1 MSALS
6 LYLSRARV
14 AYDAWLA
21 ALPHV
26 FIGSIA
32 MKISPLP
39 LAAASVLTAGAF
51 LASTPVPA
59 AVRVCTFPG
68 SPSASLDQAVA
79 REAFKIAR
87 IDASIVTDALGAGD
101 DDGVS
106 LKELRRAL
114 ASRCDVI
121 AGFPR
126 SPAANAASPELRFS
140 RGYLRADYVDLSV
153 GPSAPVPRS
162 APLAAEV
169 IAATYAS
176 PAQLIAVQQ
185 FGGARLDLENT
196 PELTVAAVAGGRAQ
210 RAIVWYP
217 AVVAY
222 RHSHPEQRF
231 ELSATRSPYAQWQLV
246 FAFDAKRSHLH
257 ERIDKALTA
266 MQADGRLAA
275 LTRDWDLPALADAAA
290 HVPVRAPSYAYR
302 DGPAPRAESAVRAAA
317 YTPVLQGQI
326 LRVSAASTGDLPS
339 FDNAQIG
346 HGKTLY
352 ASACAKCHGA
362 SLQGVTAPALTGPA
376 FAPASNSHLT
386 IGGIFGYM
394 STNMPADRPGKLKP
408 QDYADIMAFLLYSN
422 GYRPKAAK
430 LTADVARASVTPLNA
445 GPGQ

>member
-1 MSALS
+1 M
-6 LYLSRARV
+6 
-14 AYDAWLA
+14 LA
-21 ALPHV
+21 VQPHA

-32 MKISPLP
+32 MKISFLP
-39 LAAASVLTAGAF
+39 LSAASVFAAGAF

-68 SPSASLDQAVA
+68 SPSASLDRVVA

-87 IDASIVTDALGAGD
+87 IDASIVSDALGAND

-126 SPAANAASPELRFS
+126 SPAADAASAELRFS
-140 RGYLRADYVDLSV
+140 RGYLRADYVDLSEA
-153 GPSAPVPRS
+153 APASTRRPADV
-162 APLAAEV
+162 V
-169 IAATYAS
+169 AATYAS

-185 FGGARLDLENT
+185 YSRTRLDLENT

-222 RHSHPEQRF
+222 RRTHPEQRF
-231 ELSATRSPYAQWQLV
+231 ELSATRSPYAQWELV
-246 FAFDAKRSHLH
+246 FAFDAKHVKLH
-257 ERIDKALTA
+257 ERIDKALSA

-275 LTRDWDLPALADAAA
+275 ITRDWDLPALSQA
-290 HVPVRAPSYAYR
+290 RASVASPALAPAYR
-302 DGPAPRAESAVRAAA
+302 DGPALHADGAARTALYFPSTRGGFLRVAAA
-317 YTPVLQGQI
+317 SP
-326 LRVSAASTGDLPS
+326 GDTPS
-339 FDNAQIG
+339 FDKTQIG
-346 HGKTLY
+346 HGKSLY

>member
-1 MSALS
+1 
-6 LYLSRARV
+6 
-14 AYDAWLA
+14 
-21 ALPHV
+21 
-26 FIGSIA
+26 
-32 MKISPLP
+32 MKISSLP
-39 LAAASVLTAGAF
+39 LAAASVFAAGAF
-51 LASTPVPA
+51 LASAPVPA

-68 SPSASLDQAVA
+68 SPSASLDRAVA
-79 REAFKIAR
+79 REAFKRAR
-87 IDASIVTDALGAGD
+87 IDASIVSDALGSSD

-114 ASRCDVI
+114 ASGCDVI

-126 SPAANAASPELRFS
+126 SPTANAASPELQFS
-140 RGYLRADYVDLSV
+140 RGYLRADYVDLSMAA
-153 GPSAPVPRS
+153 SSSTPRP
-162 APLAAEV
+162 ANV
-169 IAATYAS
+169 VAATYAS

-185 FGGARLDLENT
+185 FSGARLDLENT

-222 RHSHPEQRF
+222 RRSHPEQRF
-231 ELSATRSPYAQWQLV
+231 ELGATRSVYAQWQLV
-246 FAFDAKRSHLH
+246 FAFDAKRAGLH
-257 ERIDKALTA
+257 ERIDKALA
-266 MQADGRLAA
+266 EMQADGRLAA
-275 LTRDWDLPALADAAA
+275 LTRDWDLPALAEVAAYR
-290 HVPVRAPSYAYR
+290 PVHRPELAYR
-302 DGPAPRAESAVRAAA
+302 DGAARYAFGAVRAATYDPSTGGA
-317 YTPVLQGQI
+317 FV
-326 LRVSAASTGDLPS
+326 RVAAASPGDTPS
-339 FDNAQIG
+339 FDHAQIE
-346 HGKTLY
+346 HGKRLY

-422 GYRPKAAK
+422 GYRPKTEK

>member
-1 MSALS
+1 
-6 LYLSRARV
+6 
-14 AYDAWLA
+14 
-21 ALPHV
+21 
-26 FIGSIA
+26 
-32 MKISPLP
+32 MKISAFP
-39 LAAASVLTAGAF
+39 LAAASVFTAGAF
-51 LASTPVPA
+51 LASAPVPA

-68 SPSASLDQAVA
+68 SPSASLDLAVA
-79 REAFKIAR
+79 REAFKSAR
-87 IDASIVTDALGAGD
+87 IDASMVTDALGSND

-114 ASRCDVI
+114 ARRCDVI

-140 RGYLRADYVDLSV
+140 RGYLRADYVDLSATGSGSDQRPADV
-153 GPSAPVPRS
+153 V
-162 APLAAEV
+162 
-169 IAATYAS
+169 AATYAS

-185 FGGARLDLENT
+185 YSGTRLDLENT

-222 RHSHPEQRF
+222 RRSHPEQRF
-231 ELSATRSPYAQWQLV
+231 ELGATRSPYAQWQLV
-246 FAFDAKRSHLH
+246 FAFDAKQGKLH
-257 ERIDKALTA
+257 DRIDKALA
-266 MQADGRLAA
+266 SMQADGRLAA
-275 LTRDWDLPALADAAA
+275 LTRDWDLPALAQAGARAASPAPA
-290 HVPVRAPSYAYR
+290 HVHRDGSALHAEGAARAALFAPSMR
-302 DGPAPRAESAVRAAA
+302 G
-317 YTPVLQGQI
+317 GF
-326 LRVSAASTGDLPS
+326 LRVSAASPGDTPS
-339 FDNAQIG
+339 FDSTQIG
-346 HGKTLY
+346 HGKSLY

-422 GYRPKAAK
+422 GYRPKAKK
-430 LTADVARASVTPLNA
+430 LTADVAGASVTPLNA

>member
-1 MSALS
+1 
-6 LYLSRARV
+6 
-14 AYDAWLA
+14 
-21 ALPHV
+21 
-26 FIGSIA
+26 
-32 MKISPLP
+32 MKIASFP
-39 LAAASVLTAGAF
+39 LAAASVFTAGAF
-51 LASTPVPA
+51 LASAPVPA

-68 SPSASLDQAVA
+68 SPSASLDRAVA
-79 REAFKIAR
+79 REAFKSAR
-87 IDASIVTDALGAGD
+87 IDASIVTDALGAND

-126 SPAANAASPELRFS
+126 SPTANAASPELQFS
-140 RGYLRADYVDLSV
+140 RGYLRADYVDLS
-153 GPSAPVPRS
+153 AAAPRS
-162 APLAAEV
+162 AQRQADV
-169 IAATYAS
+169 VAATYAS

-185 FGGARLDLENT
+185 YTGTRLDLENT

-222 RHSHPEQRF
+222 RRTHPQQRF
-231 ELSATRSPYAQWQLV
+231 ELNATSSPYAQWQLV
-246 FAFDAKRSHLH
+246 FAFDAKHGKLH
-257 ERIDKALTA
+257 ERIDKALA
-266 MQADGRLAA
+266 SMQADGRLAA
-275 LTRDWDLPALADAAA
+275 LTRDWDLPALAQTGARAARPALA
-290 HVPVRAPSYAYR
+290 HVYR
-302 DGPAPRAESAVRAAA
+302 DGPALRADGAAHA
-317 YTPVLQGQI
+317 ATYVPSMGGGF
-326 LRVSAASTGDLPS
+326 LRVSANSPGDMPS
-339 FDNAQIG
+339 FDNAQVA
-346 HGKTLY
+346 HGKSLY

-376 FAPASNSHLT
+376 FAPASHSHLT

>member
-1 MSALS
+1 LTQR
-6 LYLSRARV
+6 SRRQPYA
-14 AYDAWLA
+14 
-21 ALPHV
+21 

-32 MKISPLP
+32 MKISAFP
-39 LAAASVLTAGAF
+39 LAAASVFTAGAF
-51 LASTPVPA
+51 LASAPVPA
-59 AVRVCTFPG
+59 AVRVCTFSG
-68 SPSASLDQAVA
+68 SPSASLDRDVA
-79 REAFKIAR
+79 REAFKRAR
-87 IDASIVTDALGAGD
+87 VDASMVTDALGAND

-126 SPAANAASPELRFS
+126 SSAANAASPELRFS
-140 RGYLRADYVDLSV
+140 RGYLRADYVDLSAAAS
-153 GPSAPVPRS
+153 GPIQRQADV
-162 APLAAEV
+162 V
-169 IAATYAS
+169 AATYAS

-185 FGGARLDLENT
+185 YSGTRLDLENT

-222 RHSHPEQRF
+222 RRTHPAQRF

-246 FAFDAKRSHLH
+246 FAFDAKQGKLH
-257 ERIDKALTA
+257 ERIDKALA
-266 MQADGRLAA
+266 SMQADGRLAA
-275 LTRDWDLPALADAAA
+275 LTRDWDLPTLAQAGARATGPALG
-290 HVPVRAPSYAYR
+290 HVYR
-302 DGPAPRAESAVRAAA
+302 DGPALRADGAARPA
-317 YTPVLQGQI
+317 RYLPSMSGRF
-326 LRVSAASTGDLPS
+326 LRVSAGSPGDMPS